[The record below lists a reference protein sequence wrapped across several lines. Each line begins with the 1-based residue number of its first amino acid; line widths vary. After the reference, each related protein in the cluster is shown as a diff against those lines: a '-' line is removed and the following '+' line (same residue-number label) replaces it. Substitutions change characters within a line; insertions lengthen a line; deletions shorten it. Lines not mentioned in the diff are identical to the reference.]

1 VGAFTDTIA
10 QLNAALAERYHI
22 ERELGAG
29 GMATVYL
36 GRDLKHG
43 RQVALKVLRQE
54 LTATLGAERFQ
65 REIQIA
71 AQLQHPNILPL
82 LDSGEAAGLLYYVM
96 PFVEGQSLRERLARE
111 GALPV
116 SDTIRILRDVVDA
129 LTEAH
134 AHGVVHRDIKPE
146 NIMLRGRHALVAD
159 FGVAKAVSE
168 ATGRQTLTTAGV
180 ALGTPAYMAPEQA
193 SADPHLDHRV
203 DIYAVG
209 AVAYEL
215 LTGRPV
221 FMGTTPQ
228 MVLAAHVTEA
238 PVPITRYRETVP
250 RALDALV
257 MRCLE
262 KKPAD
267 RPQHAEEVLAQL
279 EALATPSGGMTPTD
293 ATVISSGTRA
303 AIERHH
309 PVRVVGL
316 AAVGAILVLAAA
328 YAAVRLVGLPAWVIG
343 ATVAILAVGVPTV
356 IATGRRERRRLIEK
370 STGAVFTT
378 PPGVQRHFTWRRT
391 WLGGGLAF
399 GALAALT
406 GGYMA
411 MRQLGI
417 GPLGTLLAKGALHE
431 RDQVVLADFENRTT
445 DSTLGRTIQE
455 LIRIDLDQSPVVKLL
470 TPAQVRE
477 ALGRMRLAATTALAP
492 AVAQDIAQ
500 REGAKA
506 VLTGEVVPL
515 GNGYVVSV
523 RLANAATGEVLTSR
537 RETAPGGDDLIGAV
551 DRVSRGLRERIGE
564 SLRRVQGG
572 QPLDQVTTASL
583 EALRKYT
590 EATRA
595 RDAGELLRSLSLM
608 REAIHLDT
616 NFAMAYR
623 RLGAYLTNMGA
634 PRSQIVAALTKA
646 FELRER
652 LGERERWLAEA
663 AYYDYVLEDT
673 DRSIETYRALL
684 DRYPD
689 DGTAWNNLGN
699 SLRDRRLW
707 ADAESA
713 FARAAALEM
722 GISQTNLVYVLVLQ
736 GKTKQAEEAFQRWAA
751 SYPSHPSIPSDRA
764 QFAFLR
770 GDYEGAEA
778 IVREAVPAWRA
789 RGAEWRGDAAWWLEM
804 FALLRGRMRDAQRQA
819 SAVRAADREAGL
831 AQIPA
836 PLGEAL
842 DAAVLAVWYGR
853 TQLTALATLE
863 TALARYHLDSL
874 SPPDVAYHNFVFSFA
889 RGGNAARAR
898 EFMQRYERKATD
910 LGPKTRAQGLRF
922 MRGQIALT
930 ERRWPDA
937 ISELRTWQDSAAT
950 MDLVF
955 VAEAYDQ
962 AGQADSAIAL
972 YERWLATPGFRA
984 GWDAYWLPRTLRRLG
999 ELHETRGDRAEARE
1013 YYLRFADIWKNADL
1027 DFQPMVREAR
1037 AKAAR
1042 LGGG

>member
-1 VGAFTDTIA
+1 MADLLA
-10 QLNAALAERYHI
+10 RLQSALADRYTI

-36 GRDLKHG
+36 AEDLRHHRK
-43 RQVALKVLRQE
+43 VALNVLRQE
-54 LTATLGAERFQ
+54 LVATLGADRFH

-82 LDSGEAAGLLYYVM
+82 LDSGQAAGAFYYVM
-96 PFVEGQSLRERLARE
+96 PYIEGQSLRERLARE

-116 SDTIRILRDVVDA
+116 SDAIRILRDVVDA

-146 NIMLRGRHALVAD
+146 NIMLRGRHALVTD

-168 ATGRQTLTTAGV
+168 VTGRQTLTTAGV

-193 SADPHLDHRV
+193 SADPHVDHRV

-238 PVPITRYRETVP
+238 PAPIGKFRETVP

-279 EALATPSGGMTPTD
+279 EARATPSGGMTPTG
-293 ATVISSGTRA
+293 ATAISSGTRA
-303 AIERHH
+303 AINRHQ

-316 AAVGAILVLAAA
+316 AAVGAIVVLGAA
-328 YAAVRLVGLPAWVIG
+328 YAAVRLIGLPAWVTG
-343 ATVAILAVGVPTV
+343 ATVAILAVGVPAV
-356 IATGRRERRRLIEK
+356 ILTGRRERRRLIAK
-370 STGAVFTT
+370 STGAMLTT
-378 PPGVQRHFTWRRT
+378 PPGLQRHFTWKLT
-391 WLGGGLAF
+391 WLGGAVAF
-399 GALAALT
+399 GALAVLT

-411 MRQLGI
+411 MRQLGV

-431 RDQVVLADFENRTT
+431 RDKVVLADFENRTS

-455 LIRIDLDQSPVVKLL
+455 LIRIDLDQSPVVTLL
-470 TPAQVRE
+470 TPSQVRE
-477 ALGRMRLAATTALAP
+477 ALGRMRVEPNTVVTP
-492 AVAQDIAQ
+492 AVAEELAQ

-515 GNGYVVSV
+515 GGEFVVSV
-523 RLANAATGEVLTSR
+523 RLANATTGEVLAAR
-537 RETAPGGDDLIGAV
+537 RETATGNDELIGAV

-564 SLRRVQGG
+564 SLRTVQGG
-572 QPLDQVTTASL
+572 QPLDRVTTASL
-583 EALRKYT
+583 DALHKYSEGT
-590 EATRA
+590 GAYAAGDYA
-595 RDAGELLRSLSLM
+595 RSFDLLRQ
-608 REAIHLDT
+608 AIHLDT

-623 RLGAYLTNMGA
+623 RLGVYLVNMAA
-634 PRSQIVAALTKA
+634 PREQVATALTRA
-646 FELRER
+646 FELKGRLPERER
-652 LGERERWLAEA
+652 LLAEGS
-663 AYYDYVLEDT
+663 YDAFVLEDDART
-673 DRSIETYRALL
+673 IEAYRGLVE
-684 DRYPD
+684 RYPD
-689 DGTAWNNLGN
+689 DGSGWNNLG
-699 SLRDRRLW
+699 LAYEGQRRW
-707 ADAESA
+707 EEAESSY
-713 FARAAALEM
+713 ARSDV
-722 GISQTNLVYVLVLQ
+722 GTIPQTNYFRALTLQ
-736 GKTKQAEEAFQRWAA
+736 GHLTQAEDAFRRWAETH
-751 SYPSHPSIPSDRA
+751 PQHPSIPGYRA
-764 QFAFLR
+764 QFAILR
-770 GDYEGAEA
+770 GDFEGAQA
-778 IVREAVPAWRA
+778 IVRAAVPAWRA
-789 RGAEWRGDAAWWLEM
+789 QGALRKGTAAWWLEM
-804 FALLRGRMRDAQRQA
+804 LAMLRGHIREAQRQA

-831 AQIPA
+831 EQLPA
-836 PLGEAL
+836 PLGDAL
-842 DAAVLAVWYGR
+842 DGTVFAVWYGR
-853 TQLTALATLE
+853 TQATALAALE
-863 TALARYHLDSL
+863 TALARYHLDAIA
-874 SPPDVAYHNFVFSFA
+874 PPDDAYRNFVFSYA
-889 RGGNAARAR
+889 RAGNAARAR

-910 LGPKTRAQGLRF
+910 LGPQTRAQGLRF

-930 ERRWPDA
+930 EKRWPDA

-950 MDLVF
+950 LDLVF

-972 YERWLATPGFRA
+972 YERWLATPGYRA
-984 GWDAYWLPRTLRRLG
+984 GWDAYWLARTLRRLG
-999 ELHETRGDRAEARE
+999 ELHEARGNRAKARE
-1013 YYLRFADIWKNADL
+1013 YYLRFADLWKNADIE
-1027 DFQPMVREAR
+1027 FQPMVRDAR

>member
-1 VGAFTDTIA
+1 
-10 QLNAALAERYHI
+10 
-22 ERELGAG
+22 
-29 GMATVYL
+29 MATVYL
-36 GRDLKHG
+36 ARDLKHD
-43 RQVALKVLRQE
+43 RQVALKVLRHE

-116 SDTIRILRDVVDA
+116 SDGIRILRDVVDA

-146 NIMLRGRHALVAD
+146 NIMLRGRHALVTD

-193 SADPHLDHRV
+193 SADPHVDHRV

-279 EALATPSGGMTPTD
+279 EALATPSGGMTPTG

-309 PVRVVGL
+309 PVRVVAL
-316 AAVGAILVLAAA
+316 SVVGALALLALA
-328 YAAVRLVGLPAWVIG
+328 YAAVRIIGLPAWVTA
-343 ATVAILAVGVPTV
+343 ATLAILALGVPTV
-356 IATGRRERRRLIEK
+356 IVTGRRERRRLIER
-370 STGAVFTT
+370 STGAMHTT
-378 PPGVQRHFTWRRT
+378 PTGLQRHFTWRRT
-391 WLGGGLAF
+391 WLGGAVAF
-399 GALAALT
+399 AALAVLS

-417 GPLGTLLAKGALHE
+417 GPLGTLLGKGELRE
-431 RDQVVLADFENRTT
+431 RDKIVVADFENRTV

-455 LIRIDLDQSPVVKLL
+455 LIRIDLDQSPVVTLM
-470 TPAQVRE
+470 TPSQVRE
-477 ALGRMRLAATTALAP
+477 ALRQMRLDADAALTP
-492 AVAQDIAQ
+492 AVAQELAQ

-506 VLTGEVVPL
+506 VLTGEIVPL
-515 GNGYVVSV
+515 GGEYVVSV
-523 RLANAATGEVLTSR
+523 RLANATSGEVLVAR
-537 RETAPGGDDLIGAV
+537 RETAAGSDDLIGAV

-564 SLRRVQGG
+564 SLRTVQGG
-572 QPLDQVTTASL
+572 QPLFQATTASL
-583 EALRKYT
+583 DALRKYT
-590 EATRA
+590 EATLAAEEGGGYVRA
-595 RDAGELLRSLSLM
+595 LNSLRQ
-608 REAIHLDT
+608 AIHLDT

-623 RLGAYLTNMGA
+623 RMGAYLSNMGA
-634 PRSQIVAALTKA
+634 PRRQVVAAVATA
-646 FELRER
+646 FELRGR
-652 LGERERWLAEA
+652 LPERERLLAEA
-663 AYYDYVLEDT
+663 SYDAFVLEDGA
-673 DRSIETYRALL
+673 RAIEAYRAMVE
-684 DRYPD
+684 RYPD
-689 DGTAWNNLGN
+689 DATGWNNLGFEYEK
-699 SLRDRRLW
+699 LRRW
-707 ADAESA
+707 EEAESA
-713 FARAAALEM
+713 YVHA
-722 GISQTNLVYVLVLQ
+722 GPGSQLNYVRTLVLH
-736 GKTKQAEEAFQRWAA
+736 GHVKQAEEALHHWIATTPR
-751 SYPSHPSIPSDRA
+751 HPDIPDLQA
-764 QFAFLR
+764 QFAILH
-770 GDYEGAEA
+770 GDYDGAES
-778 IVREAVPAWRA
+778 IVREAVPGWRA
-789 RGAEWRGDAAWWLEM
+789 RGAEWRGGAAWWLERLAM
-804 FALLRGRMRDAQRQA
+804 LRGRIVEAQRQA
-819 SAVRAADREAGL
+819 SAFRAANREIGL
-831 AQIPA
+831 DKLPA
-836 PLGEAL
+836 PLGDAL
-842 DAAVLAVWYGR
+842 DAALFAVWYR
-853 TQLTALATLE
+853 RAPVTALAALD
-863 TALARYHLDSL
+863 TALTRYRLDSIP
-874 SPPDVAYHNFVFSFA
+874 PPDRGYADIAYRFA
-889 RGGNAARAR
+889 RAGYAARAR
-898 EFMQRYERKATD
+898 DYMRRYEREATD
-910 LGPKTRAQGLRF
+910 LGPRTRAQTLHAMGGL
-922 MRGQIALT
+922 IAIA
-930 ERRWPDA
+930 EKRWPDA
-937 ISELRTWQDSAAT
+937 ISELRTCTDSAST
-950 MDLVF
+950 LDLVS
-955 VAEAYDQ
+955 VADAYYQ

-972 YERWLATPGFRA
+972 YERWLTTPGYRA
-984 GWDAYWLPRTLRRLG
+984 SWDAYWLPQTLRRLG
-999 ELHETRGDRAEARE
+999 ELHEARGDRTKARE
-1013 YYLRFADIWKNADL
+1013 YYLRFADLWKNADIE
-1027 DFQPMVREAR
+1027 FQPMVREAR